1 MESQDR
7 LPLVSELVCG
17 SNHTFIEALLSLVF
31 SFYGLCL
38 ALRVCASHKAIF
50 MPFLV
55 YPHFFLAG

>member
-1 MESQDR
+1 MFFSAEGIFD
-7 LPLVSELVCG
+7 
-17 SNHTFIEALLSLVF
+17 EALLSLVF